1 MPEPAVVTIKQ
12 RVSGEGHPFSEVFID
27 YEGRRFY
34 SRNWYVLSDNPHTR
48 ANEAAKFMQRL
59 QRFPRA

>member
-1 MPEPAVVTIKQ
+1 MPEEAEVSIKQ
-12 RVSGEGHPFSEVFID
+12 RVSAEGHPFSEVFID

-34 SRNWYVLSDNPHTR
+34 SRYWYTLSDTPHSR
-48 ANEAAKFMQRL
+48 ANERSQFMRRL